1 MDTSTTGASAASLPR
16 RVGGVFVRHARGF
29 AALTLVTTFLLV
41 LLGEFTAASG
51 AGATCNNTY
60 PGCAGQFSPV
70 GLSVPQFIEWF
81 HRLVAMSVGYLI
93 VGNAVLLWWTHKR
106 SRVSRSAGLAALL
119 LPVQVAFGALTV
131 TVAGLF
137 PGGYA
142 PPTQLVHLTTALAI
156 YVALVASYVW
166 LDAADGAGATPTRL
180 RYAAYGALVL
190 PVLQAV
196 FARDFLL
203 TFWPSVQTAYH
214 LFGLLG
220 VAVFVAL
227 ALWARDLGN
236 VDVAVYASLGAVAT
250 LLNSYLVAGLFVVTA
265 RVEAFTYVLLSVQFV
280 CVALAAR
287 AAHRV
292 NATPTA

>member
-29 AALTLVTTFLLV
+29 AALTLAVTFLLV
-41 LLGEFTAASG
+41 LLGEYTAAAG

-60 PGCAGQFSPV
+60 PGCAGQFSPA

-81 HRLVAMSVGYLI
+81 HRLVAMGVGYLI
-93 VGNAVLLWWTHKR
+93 VGNAVLLWWTHKK

-156 YVALVASYVW
+156 FVALVAAVVW
-166 LDAADGAGATPTRL
+166 LDAAEGAGATPTRL
-180 RYAAYGALVL
+180 RYAATGGLLL
-190 PVLQAV
+190 PLAQAV
-196 FARDFLL
+196 FARDLFF
-203 TFWPSVQTAYH
+203 TFWPAVQTAYH
-214 LFGLLG
+214 FFGLLG
-220 VAVFVAL
+220 LAALLAL
-227 ALWARDLGN
+227 ALWARDLER
-236 VDVAVYASLGAVAT
+236 VDVGILAALGALCT

-265 RVEAFTYVLLSVQFV
+265 RVEAFTYVLLVAQ
-280 CVALAAR
+280 VALFCLLAVAAR
-287 AAHRV
+287 RV
-292 NATPTA
+292 N